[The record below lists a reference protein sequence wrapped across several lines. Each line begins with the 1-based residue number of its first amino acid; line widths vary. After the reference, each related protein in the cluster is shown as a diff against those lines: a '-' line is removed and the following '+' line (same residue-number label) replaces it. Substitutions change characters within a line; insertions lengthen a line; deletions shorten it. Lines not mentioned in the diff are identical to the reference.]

1 MFFFLSGKSAVP
13 DPPPPLVENST
24 IFFSFFFGTLPLY
37 TEFNNLLVFREGLS
51 CRHHLL
57 PGQAYNMFMIVFM
70 LSLRILINPLIEIL
84 SIN

>member
-1 MFFFLSGKSAVP
+1 MRE
-13 DPPPPLVENST
+13 LVQSYNTRTTEDF
-24 IFFSFFFGTLPLY
+24 IGATLALY

>member
-1 MFFFLSGKSAVP
+1 MQSY
-13 DPPPPLVENST
+13 NTRT
-24 IFFSFFFGTLPLY
+24 IEDFIGATLALY

-51 CRHHLL
+51 CHHHLL

-70 LSLRILINPLIEIL
+70 LSLRILINPLFEIL